1 MANVSYVRKELKEAL
16 KRYTLIRDCLKGQ
29 LAIKN
34 KGTTYLPMPSIESD
48 ADSTSKRY
56 AAYLLR
62 AVFYNVTK
70 RTLNGLCGQIFV
82 RDPVVEYPA
91 ELKVVIDNADGS
103 GVSLTQLAK
112 AATEYTLGFGRAGLF
127 VDYPSVEGTAT
138 KADLAKGEIRP
149 TLTVFAPEKII
160 NWRTTTRGALT
171 LLSLVV
177 LEECYIAE
185 DDGFEAV
192 EKTRW
197 RVLRLEN
204 DVYTV
209 QLYDLGRNGGQAVAG
224 TKVIP
229 TDAEGKN
236 FSEIPFS
243 FIGALNNDSVV
254 DEPPMY
260 DIASLN
266 IAHYRNS
273 ADYEESTFMV
283 GQPTPVFT
291 GLTEDWVTNVLKGK
305 VMLGA
310 RGAVSLPTGGDAK
323 LLQANPN
330 TMPYEAMQ
338 HKEKQMVALGARIVE
353 QRSVVRTA
361 KEAGMDE
368 STETSVLS
376 SIAKNVSS
384 AFTWGLQQAAKF
396 QGADTTKLSFAL
408 NTDFDLAAM
417 TPEQRRQLISEWQAG
432 AIAWEEMRSNLRK
445 SGIASLKDDEA
456 QDIIKEELAA
466 IPAVKSAPPT
476 VLTSGSGNGNKK

>member
-1 MANVSYVRKELKEAL
+1 MAKVNYVRKELKEAL
-16 KRYTLIRDCLKGQ
+16 KRYVIIRDCLKGEQ
-29 LAIKN
+29 QIKS
-34 KGTTYLPMPSIESD
+34 KTTVYLPVPSSEE
-48 ADSTSKRY
+48 DSNVSSPRY

-70 RTLNGLCGQIFV
+70 RTLNGLCGQIFS
-82 RDPVVEYPA
+82 RNPVIEVPDEMQ
-91 ELKVVIDNADGS
+91 LVVDNADGS
-103 GVSLTQLAK
+103 GVDLTQLAK
-112 AATEYTLGFGRAGLF
+112 AAAEHVLGCGRAGLF
-127 VDYPSVEGTAT
+127 VDYPTTDGDIT
-138 KADLAKGEIRP
+138 KADLARGDIRP
-149 TLTVFAPEKII
+149 TLTLYAPEKII

-177 LEECYIAE
+177 LEETYIAE

-192 EKTRW
+192 ERKQW
-197 RVLRLEN
+197 RVLRLTG

-209 QLYDLGRNGGQAVAG
+209 QVYKLESSGSHKSGGV
-224 TKVIP
+224 VVP
-229 TDAEGKN
+229 TDSSGNAFN
-236 FSEIPFS
+236 EIPFS

-323 LLQANPN
+323 LLQAESN

-338 HKEKQMVALGARIVE
+338 HKEKQMVALGAKVVE
-353 QRSVVRTA
+353 QRAVVRTA
-361 KEAGMDE
+361 TEAGFDE
-368 STETSVLS
+368 STETSVLAS
-376 SIAKNVSS
+376 TAKNISA
-384 AFTWGLQQAAKF
+384 AFTWGLQKAAKF
-396 QGADTTKLSFAL
+396 QGVTDAKISFAL

-417 TPEQRRQLISEWQAG
+417 SPEARRQLLAEWQAG
-432 AIAWEEMRSNLRK
+432 LLAWEEARGSLRK
-445 SGIASLKDDEA
+445 SGIATLKDAEA
-456 QDIIKEELAA
+456 RDIIDEELSD
-466 IPAVKSAPPT
+466 IPVVTAKT
-476 VLTSGSGNGNKK
+476 GNSDGNAK